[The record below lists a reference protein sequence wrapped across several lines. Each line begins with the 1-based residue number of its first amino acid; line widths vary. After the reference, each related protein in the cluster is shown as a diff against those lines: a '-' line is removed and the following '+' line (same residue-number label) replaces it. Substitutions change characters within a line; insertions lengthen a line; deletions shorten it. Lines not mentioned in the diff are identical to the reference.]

1 MMYDSKTAEERRRE
15 REANKRRVFLDVPTP
30 QGYKLNIANSTLF
43 KWYESYKL
51 KNGIHGAPSEVQRI
65 DWEKKTIRYIKKR
78 FKEVYHDTLCEP
90 IIGWRKQQLEE
101 LVQMMGAEEI

>member
-1 MMYDSKTAEERRRE
+1 MYDSITADERRRE
-15 REANKRRVFLDVPTP
+15 READARRVLITDNPY
-30 QGYKLNIANSTLF
+30 GYKLNIANKTLN

-65 DWEKKTIRYIKKR
+65 DWEKKAIRFIKKR